1 MRSDLCRSR
10 RSRTIASRSHG
21 RAAARSDSRG
31 AGVAGTDA
39 RRRPSGALA
48 GDGNRLRTVRAR
60 GRIASRS
67 GGRSGQ
73 RRTTQRTSLDC
84 AAVKTMMNEEQ
95 LAVPAELEMKSS
107 TGPTIAADV
116 TDESRVPQIPEEL
129 SILPVQGFVVFPG
142 TIVPLNV
149 RRPASIQLLDETLPR
164 TKVIGVLTQ
173 RDEAKEDPEPQD
185 LYHVGTA
192 AMALKMIRQADDH
205 LLIIAQGLS
214 RFTLRKIVAT
224 SPFIRAEVDLVK
236 SISLPESKE
245 WKATFRNLRDS
256 AARLFELTPEAPEQ
270 ARLMILNIAT
280 PEQLADFLAPN
291 LNADVAQKQALLE
304 EADVEKRVRAVQK
317 HISAQLEIAQIKE
330 KLQKDVAS
338 QFSDAQ
344 RRAYLRSQIKAIQ
357 HELGEAETG
366 SEEQMEQ
373 LRDRLKEANP
383 PEDVMKQAERELKR
397 LDFIPPASPEF
408 SVIVSYIEIVAD
420 LPWTKLSQDNLD
432 LDQAQQILD
441 RDHYDLE
448 KVKKRLIE
456 YLAVRKLNPT
466 GHGPILCFLGPPGVG
481 KTSLGQS
488 IADALGRKFVRISLC
503 GMRDEAE
510 IRGHR
515 RTYIGSIAGRII
527 QELRRAGT
535 RNPVF
540 MLDEIDKIGA
550 DFRGDPASAL
560 LEVLDPR
567 QNNAFVDRYL
577 DVPFDLSQVI
587 FIGTANYIEGV
598 PEPLRDRIEVISI
611 PGYTERE
618 KLEIAKRDLVKR
630 QLEENGLKPEQIE
643 WQEDALRHIIND
655 YTHEAGV
662 RELER
667 QIASV
672 CRGIASQVAR
682 GKTEHVTVT
691 PELVGEMLGPAKYVR
706 ETKLKTSKPGVV
718 TGLAYTPAGGE
729 VLHIEATRYP
739 GKGNITLTG
748 HIGEVMKESVQAAF
762 SLVRSRN
769 SEIGAK
775 AEDFRNI
782 DVHVHVPAGA
792 VPKDGPSA
800 GVAMFTALA
809 SLFSN
814 TPVRPDVAMTGEITL
829 RGLVL
834 PIGGLKE
841 KSLAAMRAGI
851 STVIIPKLNEKDLVD
866 VPEEAK
872 QKLKFIPVENV
883 DEVLE
888 AALDKNSAAPASES
902 KAA

>member
-1 MRSDLCRSR
+1 MVLRSDAESKP
-10 RSRTIASRSHG
+10 
-21 RAAARSDSRG
+21 
-31 AGVAGTDA
+31 GTQ
-39 RRRPSGALA
+39 S
-48 GDGNRLRTVRAR
+48 
-60 GRIASRS
+60 
-67 GGRSGQ
+67 
-73 RRTTQRTSLDC
+73 
-84 AAVKTMMNEEQ
+84 
-95 LAVPAELEMKSS
+95 
-107 TGPTIAADV
+107 TIAAG
-116 TDESRVPQIPEEL
+116 TAESQMPRIPEEL
-129 SILPVQGFVVFPG
+129 SMLPVRGFVVFPG
-142 TIVPLNV
+142 TVVPLNIQ
-149 RRPASIQLLDETLPR
+149 RAASLKLLDDTLPR
-164 TKVIGVLTQ
+164 TKVIGLLAQ
-173 RDEAKEDPEPQD
+173 RDETKEEPSPQD
-185 LYHVGTA
+185 LYSIGTV
-192 AMALKMIRQADDH
+192 ALVLKLIRQADDH
-205 LLIIAQGLS
+205 VLVIAQGLR
-214 RFTLRKIVAT
+214 RFSLRKIVAT
-224 SPFIRAEVDLVK
+224 SPFLRAEVDLPE
-236 SISLPESKE
+236 SIQPPESKE
-245 WKATFRNLRDS
+245 WEATFRNLRDS
-256 AARLFELTPEAPEQ
+256 AARLFELAPDAPEQ
-270 ARLMILNIAT
+270 ARLMVFNIENA
-280 PEQLADFLAPN
+280 EQLADFLAPN
-291 LNADVAQKQALLE
+291 LNVDVAQKQAILE
-304 EADVEKRVRAVQK
+304 ELDVEKRVRAVQK
-317 HISAQLEIAQIKE
+317 QISGQLEIAEIQE
-330 KLQKDVAS
+330 RLQKDVAS

-357 HELGEAETG
+357 HELGEAEGG
-366 SEEQMEQ
+366 SEEQAQQ
-373 LRDRLKEANP
+373 LRKRLEEAKP
-383 PEDVMKQAERELKR
+383 PEAVMKQAERELKR
-397 LDFIPPASPEF
+397 LDFIPSASPEF
-408 SVIVSYIEIVAD
+408 SVIVSYIEIIAD
-420 LPWTKLSQDNLD
+420 LPWNKLSKDNLD

-456 YLAVRKLNPT
+456 YLAVRKLNPQ
-466 GHGPILCFLGPPGVG
+466 GHGAILCFLGPPGVG

-488 IADALGRKFVRISLC
+488 IADALGRKFVRISLG

-515 RTYIGSIAGRII
+515 RTYIGSMPGRII
-527 QELRRAGT
+527 QELRRCGT

-567 QNNAFVDRYL
+567 QNNTFVDRYL

-618 KLEIAKRDLVKR
+618 KLEIAKRYLVKR
-630 QLEENGLKPEQIE
+630 QLEENGLKPEQCE
-643 WQEDALRHIIND
+643 WQEEAIRHIIND

-672 CRGIASQVAR
+672 CRGIASRVAR
-682 GKTEHVTVT
+682 GKTEHVSVT
-691 PELVGEMLGPAKYVR
+691 PELVAEMLGPAKYVR

-729 VLHIEATRYP
+729 VLHIEATKYP

-769 SEIGAK
+769 GEIGAR
-775 AEDFRNI
+775 AEDFRKI
-782 DVHVHVPAGA
+782 DIHVHVPAGA

-800 GVAMFTALA
+800 GIAMFTALA

-851 STVIIPKLNEKDLVD
+851 TTVIIPKLNEKDLVD

-872 QKLKFIPVENV
+872 QKIKFIPVENV
-883 DEVLE
+883 DEVL
-888 AALDKNSAAPASES
+888 AVALEKNGAPSSASERKS
-902 KAA
+902 V

>member
-1 MRSDLCRSR
+1 MSTKELSSLR
-10 RSRTIASRSHG
+10 
-21 RAAARSDSRG
+21 
-31 AGVAGTDA
+31 AGVESKPGMQ
-39 RRRPSGALA
+39 S
-48 GDGNRLRTVRAR
+48 
-60 GRIASRS
+60 
-67 GGRSGQ
+67 
-73 RRTTQRTSLDC
+73 
-84 AAVKTMMNEEQ
+84 
-95 LAVPAELEMKSS
+95 
-107 TGPTIAADV
+107 TIAAG
-116 TDESRVPQIPEEL
+116 TGESQMPHIPEEL
-129 SILPVQGFVVFPG
+129 SILPVRGLVIFPG
-142 TIVPLNV
+142 TIIPLTV
-149 RRPASIQLLDETLPR
+149 QRPASLKLLDETLPR
-164 TKVIGVLTQ
+164 TKVIGLLTQ
-173 RDEAKEDPEPQD
+173 RDESKEEPAPQD
-185 LYHVGTA
+185 LYSVGTA
-192 AMALKMIRQADDH
+192 ALVLKLLRQAEDNV
-205 LLIIAQGLS
+205 LIIVQGLR
-214 RFTLRKIVAT
+214 RFSLHKIVAT
-224 SPFIRAEVDLVK
+224 SPFLRAQVDLLESV
-236 SISLPESKE
+236 LPQPSKE
-245 WKATFRNLRDS
+245 WEAEFRNLRDS
-256 AARLFELTPEAPEQ
+256 AARLFELSPDAPEQ
-270 ARLMILNIAT
+270 ARLMILNIESA
-280 PEQLADFLAPN
+280 EQLADFLAPN
-291 LNADVAQKQALLE
+291 LNVDVAQKQALLE
-304 EADVEKRVRAVQK
+304 EFDVEKRVRAIQK
-317 HISAQLEIAQIKE
+317 QISAQLEIAEIQQ

-338 QFSDAQ
+338 QFTDAQ

-357 HELGEAETG
+357 RELGEAEGG
-366 SEEQMEQ
+366 SEEQAQQ
-373 LRDRLKEANP
+373 LRARLEEAKP
-383 PEDVMKQAERELKR
+383 PEAVMKQAERELKR

-408 SVIVSYIEIVAD
+408 SVIVSYIEIIAD
-420 LPWTKLSQDNLD
+420 LPWNKLSQDNLD
-432 LDQAQQILD
+432 LDQAQEILD

-456 YLAVRKLNPT
+456 YLAVRKLNPQ
-466 GHGPILCFLGPPGVG
+466 GHGAILCFLGPPGVG

-488 IADALGRKFVRISLC
+488 IADALGRKFVRISLG

-515 RTYIGSIAGRII
+515 RTYIGSMPGRII
-527 QELRRAGT
+527 QELRRCGT

-577 DVPFDLSQVI
+577 DVPFDLSDVI
-587 FIGTANYIEGV
+587 FIGTANYIDGV

-618 KLEIAKRDLVKR
+618 KLEIAKRYLVKR
-630 QLEENGLKPEQIE
+630 QLEENGLKPEQVE
-643 WQEDALRHIIND
+643 WQEEALRRIIND

-667 QIASV
+667 QIAAV
-672 CRGIASQVAR
+672 CRGIASQIAR

-691 PELVGEMLGPAKYVR
+691 PQVVAEMLGPAKYVR

-748 HIGEVMKESVQAAF
+748 HIGEVMKESVQAAL
-762 SLVRSRN
+762 SLLRSRD
-769 SEIGAK
+769 SELGVNP
-775 AEDFRNI
+775 EDFRKMDI
-782 DVHVHVPAGA
+782 HVHVPAGA

-800 GVAMFTALA
+800 GIAMFTALA

-851 STVIIPKLNEKDLVD
+851 TTVIIPQLNEKDLVD

-872 QKLKFIPVENV
+872 QKLKFVPVENV
-883 DEVLE
+883 DEVLA
-888 AALDKNSAAPASES
+888 AALEKNGTSPSTSERRSA
-902 KAA
+902 

>member
-1 MRSDLCRSR
+1 MSDQEIS
-10 RSRTIASRSHG
+10 
-21 RAAARSDSRG
+21 
-31 AGVAGTDA
+31 
-39 RRRPSGALA
+39 ALQP
-48 GDGNRLRTVRAR
+48 G
-60 GRIASRS
+60 
-67 GGRSGQ
+67 
-73 RRTTQRTSLDC
+73 
-84 AAVKTMMNEEQ
+84 
-95 LAVPAELEMKSS
+95 AELKP
-107 TGPTIAADV
+107 GPQDTIAAT
-116 TDESRVPQIPEEL
+116 TDQSQTPRIPEEL
-129 SILPVQGFVVFPG
+129 SILPMRGFVVFPG
-142 TIVPLNV
+142 TVVPLNV
-149 RRPASIQLLDETLPR
+149 QRAASLKLLDETLPR
-164 TKVIGVLTQ
+164 TKVIGLLTQ
-173 RDEAKEDPEPQD
+173 RDEIKEDPEPQD
-185 LYHVGTA
+185 LHSVGTA
-192 AMALKMIRQADDH
+192 ALVLKLLRQSDDH
-205 LLIIAQGLS
+205 VVVIAQGLR
-214 RFTLRKIVAT
+214 RFSLRKVVAT
-224 SPFIRAEVDLVK
+224 SPFLRAEVDLPD
-236 SISLPESKE
+236 SISPPKTKE
-245 WKATFRNLRDS
+245 WEATFRNLRDS
-256 AARLFELTPEAPEQ
+256 AAKLFELTPDAPEQ
-270 ARLMILNIAT
+270 VRLMILNIDNA
-280 PEQLADFLAPN
+280 EQLADFLASN
-291 LNADVAQKQALLE
+291 LNIDVAEKQAILE
-304 EADVEKRVRAVQK
+304 ELDVEKRVRAVQQ
-317 HISAQLEIAQIKE
+317 HVSAQLEIAEIQQR
-330 KLQKDVAS
+330 LQRDVAS

-357 HELGEAETG
+357 RELGEAEAG
-366 SEEQMEQ
+366 SEEQAEQ
-373 LRDRLKEANP
+373 LRKRLEEANP
-383 PEDVMKQAERELKR
+383 PPEVMKQAERELKR

-408 SVIVSYIEIVAD
+408 SVIVSYIEIIAD
-420 LPWTKLSQDNLD
+420 LPWNKLSKDNLD

-456 YLAVRKLNPT
+456 YLAVRKLNPQ
-466 GHGPILCFLGPPGVG
+466 GHGAILCFLGPPGVG

-488 IADALGRKFVRISLC
+488 IADALGRKFVRISLG

-515 RTYIGSIAGRII
+515 RTYIGSMPGRII

-618 KLEIAKRDLVKR
+618 KVEIAKRYLVKR
-630 QLEENGLKPEQIE
+630 QLEENGLKAEQCE
-643 WQEDALRHIIND
+643 FQEDALRKIIND

-667 QIASV
+667 QIAAV
-672 CRGIASQVAR
+672 CRGIAAKVAR
-682 GKTEHVTVT
+682 GKIEHATVT
-691 PELVGEMLGPAKYVR
+691 PELVAEMLGPPKYVR
-706 ETKLKTSKPGVV
+706 ETRLKTSKPGVV

-729 VLHIEATRYP
+729 ILHIEATRYP
-739 GKGNITLTG
+739 GKGNVTLTG
-748 HIGEVMKESVQAAF
+748 HIGEVMKESVQAAL
-762 SLVRSRN
+762 SLLRSRDGQLGVN
-769 SEIGAK
+769 S
-775 AEDFRNI
+775 EDFRKTDI
-782 DVHVHVPAGA
+782 HVHVPAGA

-800 GVAMFTALA
+800 GIAMFTALA
-809 SLFSN
+809 SLFSSR
-814 TPVRPDVAMTGEITL
+814 PVRPDVAMTGEITL

-851 STVIIPKLNEKDLVD
+851 TTVIIPKLNEKDLVD

-872 QKLKFIPVENV
+872 QKLKFVPVETV

-888 AALDKNSAAPASES
+888 AALEKNGAASSALERKSA
-902 KAA
+902 

>member
-1 MRSDLCRSR
+1 
-10 RSRTIASRSHG
+10 
-21 RAAARSDSRG
+21 
-31 AGVAGTDA
+31 
-39 RRRPSGALA
+39 
-48 GDGNRLRTVRAR
+48 
-60 GRIASRS
+60 
-67 GGRSGQ
+67 
-73 RRTTQRTSLDC
+73 
-84 AAVKTMMNEEQ
+84 MNEQEF
-95 LAVPAELEMKSS
+95 AMPADSLEMKS
-107 TGPTIAADV
+107 GEGQPTIAADM
-116 TDESRVPQIPEEL
+116 TGEPRTTRIPEEL
-129 SILPVQGFVVFPG
+129 SILPVRGFVVFPG
-142 TIVPLNV
+142 TIVPLNI
-149 RRPASIQLLDETLPR
+149 RRPASIALLDDTLPR
-164 TKVIGVLTQ
+164 TKVIGLLTQ

-192 AMALKMIRQADDH
+192 AQVLKMIRQADDH
-205 LLIIAQGLS
+205 VLIIAQGLR
-214 RFTLRKIVAT
+214 RFRMRKIVAT
-224 SPFIRAEVDLVK
+224 APFIRAEVDLLESK
-236 SISLPESKE
+236 SPPASKE
-245 WKATFRNLRDS
+245 WEAEFRNLRDS
-256 AARLFELTPEAPEQ
+256 AARLFELTPETPEQ
-270 ARLMILNIAT
+270 ARVMVLNMT
-280 PEQLADFLAPN
+280 EPEQLADFLAPN
-291 LNADVAQKQALLE
+291 LNVDVAHKESLLE
-304 EADVEKRVRAVQK
+304 ELDVEKRLREVQR
-317 HISAQLEIAQIKE
+317 HISAQLEIAQIQE

-357 HELGEAETG
+357 HELGEGETG

-373 LRDRLKEANP
+373 LRTRLKEADPP
-383 PEDVMKQAERELKR
+383 PEVMKQAERELKR
-397 LDFIPPASPEF
+397 LDFIPPASPEY
-408 SVIVSYIEIVAD
+408 SVIVSYIEIIAD
-420 LPWTKLSQDNLD
+420 LPWNKLSEDNLD

-448 KVKKRLIE
+448 KVKRRLIE
-456 YLAVRKLNPT
+456 FLAVRKLNPN

-488 IADALGRKFVRISLC
+488 IADALGRKFVRISLG

-515 RTYIGSIAGRII
+515 RTYIGSMPGRII
-527 QELRRAGT
+527 QELRRVGT

-550 DFRGDPASAL
+550 DFRGDPASAM

-567 QNNAFVDRYL
+567 QNNTFVDRYL

-587 FIGTANYIEGV
+587 FIGTANYIDGV
-598 PEPLRDRIEVISI
+598 PEPLRDRIEVISL

-618 KLEIAKRDLVKR
+618 KLEIAKRYLVLR
-630 QLEENGLKPEQIE
+630 QMEENGLKREQVE
-643 WQEDALRHIIND
+643 WQDDAFRQVIND

-667 QIASV
+667 QIGTI
-672 CRGIASQVAR
+672 CRGIASRVAR
-682 GKTEHVTVT
+682 GKTDHVTVT
-691 PELVGEMLGPAKYVR
+691 PQLVAEMLGPAKYVR

-729 VLHIEATRYP
+729 VLHIEATRYA
-739 GKGNITLTG
+739 GKGQVTLTG
-748 HIGEVMKESVQAAF
+748 QIGAVMKESAQAAF
-762 SLVRSRN
+762 SLVRSRDG
-769 SEIGAK
+769 EMGLK
-775 AEDFRNI
+775 PEDFRDV

-809 SLFSN
+809 SLFKN
-814 TPVRPDVAMTGEITL
+814 KPVRPDVAMTGEITL
-829 RGLVL
+829 RGLIL

-872 QKLKFIPVENV
+872 QKLKFVPVENV
-883 DEVLE
+883 DEVL
-888 AALDKNSAAPASES
+888 AVALENGSTQATPPATTNGNG
-902 KAA
+902 KD

>member
-1 MRSDLCRSR
+1 MSEEQISALQQGS
-10 RSRTIASRSHG
+10 G
-21 RAAARSDSRG
+21 PKPEG
-31 AGVAGTDA
+31 AGAVAG
-39 RRRPSGALA
+39 A
-48 GDGNRLRTVRAR
+48 GMD
-60 GRIASRS
+60 
-67 GGRSGQ
+67 
-73 RRTTQRTSLDC
+73 
-84 AAVKTMMNEEQ
+84 
-95 LAVPAELEMKSS
+95 
-107 TGPTIAADV
+107 
-116 TDESRVPQIPEEL
+116 DESLPLIPETL
-129 SILPVQGFVVFPG
+129 SILPVRSFVVFPG

-149 RRPASIQLLDETLPR
+149 QRPASIKLLDETLPL
-164 TKVIGVLTQ
+164 TKVIGLLTQ
-173 RDEAKEDPEPQD
+173 RDEKKEDPEPQD
-185 LYHVGTA
+185 LYYVGTA
-192 AMALKMIRQADDH
+192 ALVLKLLRQAEDH
-205 LLIIAQGLS
+205 VVVLAQGLR
-214 RFTLRKIVAT
+214 RFSIRKIAAT
-224 SPFIRAEVDLVK
+224 HPFLRAEIDLPK
-236 SISLPESKE
+236 SVSPPASKE
-245 WKATFRNLRDS
+245 WEATFRNLRDS
-256 AARLFELTPEAPEQ
+256 AAKLLELTAQAPEQ
-270 ARLMILNIAT
+270 ARAMVLSIDN

-291 LNADVAQKQALLE
+291 LNVSVGQKQAILE
-304 EADVEKRVRAVQK
+304 ELDVEKRVRAVQTS
-317 HISAQLEIAQIKE
+317 ISAQFEIAQIQQ
-330 KLQKDVAS
+330 KLQKDVQS

-357 HELGEAETG
+357 HELGETDTG
-366 SEEQMEQ
+366 SEEQMQQ
-373 LRDRLKEANP
+373 LRTRLEEAKP
-383 PEDVMKQAERELKR
+383 PAEVLAQAERELKR
-397 LDFIPPASPEF
+397 LDFIPAASPEY
-408 SVIVSYIEIVAD
+408 SVIVSYVETIAD
-420 LPWTKLSQDNLD
+420 LPWSKFSEDNLD

-456 YLAVRKLNPT
+456 YLAVRKLNPK
-466 GHGPILCFLGPPGVG
+466 GHGPIMCFLGPPGVG

-488 IADALGRKFVRISLC
+488 IADALGRKFARISL
-503 GMRDEAE
+503 GGIRDEAE

-515 RTYIGSIAGRII
+515 RTYIGSMPGRII

-560 LEVLDPR
+560 LEVLDPW
-567 QNNAFVDRYL
+567 QNHAFVDRYL

-587 FIGTANYIEGV
+587 FIATANYIDGV
-598 PEPLRDRIEVISI
+598 PEPMRDRMEVISL

-618 KLEIAKRDLVKR
+618 KLEIAKKYLVRR
-630 QLEENGLKPEQIE
+630 QLEENGLKPEQCE
-643 WQEDALRHIIND
+643 WQEDAFRRLIND

-667 QIASV
+667 QIAAI
-672 CRGIASQVAR
+672 CRGVAAQIAR
-682 GKTEHVTVT
+682 GKRDRVTIT
-691 PELVGEMLGPAKYVR
+691 PELVAEMLGPARYVR

-739 GKGNITLTG
+739 GKGNVTLTG
-748 HIGEVMKESVQAAF
+748 HIGEVMKESVQAAL
-762 SLVRSRN
+762 SLVRSRDG
-769 SEIGAK
+769 EIGIK
-775 AEDFRNI
+775 GEDFRNI
-782 DVHVHVPAGA
+782 DIHVHVPAGA

-829 RGLVL
+829 RGLIL

-872 QKLKFIPVENV
+872 QKLKFVPVENV
-883 DEVLE
+883 DEVLNVALE
-888 AALDKNSAAPASES
+888 KKTAATSAQSKTAS
-902 KAA
+902 